1 VVAPLCCGRG
11 FLLPRVLVVLVV
23 LVLAGIKKT
32 RISAG
37 LSRWVDNP
45 ATLSL

>member
-1 VVAPLCCGRG
+1 
-11 FLLPRVLVVLVV
+11 VLVVLVV